1 MTTPLHQWATRWHI
15 PPEAVRDLQI
25 TLGLVSPP
33 VLPVAQGKS
42 EAWVQSVVRL
52 EASKRGVLLF
62 RNNVGAL
69 RDETGRV
76 IRFGLANDSSAMN
89 GVIKSSDLV
98 GQKSVMI
105 TESMVGTTIGQF
117 TSRECKSPG
126 WKYTGTPREVA
137 QLAWITLINS
147 RGGDA
152 KFTDGGYDGSAI

>member
-1 MTTPLHQWATRWHI
+1 MTDNPIQAWQTRWHI
-15 PPEAVRDLQI
+15 PLDCLHDLQL

-52 EASKRGVLLF
+52 EASRRGVLLF

-69 RDETGRV
+69 RDDAGRV
-76 IRFGLANDSSAMN
+76 IRFGLANDSAAMN
-89 GVIKSSDLV
+89 GAIKSSDLI
-98 GQKSVMI
+98 GIAGDGSGR
-105 TESMVGTTIGQF
+105 MVC
-117 TSRECKSPG
+117 RECKPPG

-152 KFTDGGYDGSAI
+152 AFSTGALDNPVK